1 VKKAFEGYLLAL
13 RKTPIDEKTEHTD
26 RSALQTV
33 LQAIADD
40 ADSGVAVQHEPKRVT
55 DKGAPDFKITK
66 SGLILGYVENKG
78 IGENLAKVLKSEQIA
93 KYKSLS
99 NNIVL
104 TDYLHF
110 IWINKYGPPQS
121 EMLCDQTDLENPKFR
136 LKEERIAAVA
146 KLLQGFFSTAPEG
159 IGRAQQL
166 ALALATRCCVTI
178 SARNWYVSN
187 ESTRRVGFTG
197 SFKFSAIRSSM
208 S

>member
-1 VKKAFEGYLLAL
+1 MAGLDPAIHVFRTARPLHLKVADPLRPGQYARREESGVKKAFEGYLLAL

-40 ADSGVAVQHEPKRVT
+40 AGSGVAVQHEPKRVT

-78 IGENLAKVLKSEQIA
+78 IGENLTKVLKSEQIA

-121 EMLCDQTDLENPKFR
+121 ERLCDQTDLENPKF
-136 LKEERIAAVA
+136 
-146 KLLQGFFSTAPEG
+146 
-159 IGRAQQL
+159 
-166 ALALATRCCVTI
+166 
-178 SARNWYVSN
+178 
-187 ESTRRVGFTG
+187 
-197 SFKFSAIRSSM
+197 
-208 S
+208 